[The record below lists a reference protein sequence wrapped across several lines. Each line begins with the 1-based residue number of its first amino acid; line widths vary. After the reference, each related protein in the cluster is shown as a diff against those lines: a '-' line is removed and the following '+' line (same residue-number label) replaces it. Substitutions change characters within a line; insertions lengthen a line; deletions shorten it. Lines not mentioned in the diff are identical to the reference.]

1 MIHET
6 SVIKKIH
13 FLSTSMVPHKS
24 WWLYHLIKVKI
35 VQEFYSF
42 SYLFISTLRAVFG
55 HGLLSRLF
63 PSLRLLLKNEQYG
76 FKCQNQ
82 KGGSNCPSATQIPT
96 ALMVIRR
103 LGGFHSIFG
112 RQAVDCCCESQRWGK
127 NSWLKDP
134 HYFYIK
140 IPECSVVME
149 FIQCTRTSPDD
160 LISYSPRHVTIRQG
174 VENI

>member
-1 MIHET
+1 
-6 SVIKKIH
+6 
-13 FLSTSMVPHKS
+13 MVPHKS
-24 WWLYHLIKVKI
+24 WRLYHLIKVKI

-76 FKCQNQ
+76 FNAKIRRGRCEQLPLRN
-82 KGGSNCPSATQIPT
+82 SVPT
-96 ALMVIRR
+96 TLMVIRR

-127 NSWLKDP
+127 ILGLKILTISMIRYTNSLVNVGL
-134 HYFYIK
+134 FYANLTYTTFQK
-140 IPECSVVME
+140 IPI
-149 FIQCTRTSPDD
+149 FHLTRTFK
-160 LISYSPRHVTIRQG
+160 T
-174 VENI
+174 